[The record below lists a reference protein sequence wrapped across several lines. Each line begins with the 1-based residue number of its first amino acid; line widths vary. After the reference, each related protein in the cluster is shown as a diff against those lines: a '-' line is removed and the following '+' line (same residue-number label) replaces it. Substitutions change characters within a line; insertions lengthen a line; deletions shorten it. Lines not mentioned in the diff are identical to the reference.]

1 MSIFIKTM
9 VIHKLK
15 QLSAEELLGYAK
27 EYDFQISKAEAA
39 EIAAYL
45 KSADINPF
53 DSTGRAAMMKELAAI
68 TSPAIAKSANELFLE
83 LIRANGVEH
92 LFNS

>member
-9 VIHKLK
+9 VIHKLR
-15 QLSAEELLGYAK
+15 QLTTEDLLQYAR
-27 EYDFQISKAEAA
+27 EYDFPINKEEAA
-39 EIAAYL
+39 EISSYL
-45 KSADINPF
+45 KKADINPF
-53 DSTGRAAMMKELAAI
+53 QSSGRAAMMKELAAI
-68 TSPAIAKSANELFLE
+68 TSPEVAKSANELFLQ